1 MRGIGIPDAAPI
13 MLISR
18 EQADEWAGGPPLNDD
33 EYERL
38 AAAIPFSSIPDAIET
53 IVNEAI
59 RRP

>member
-1 MRGIGIPDAAPI
+1 

-18 EQADEWAGGPPLNDD
+18 EQASEWSGGTPLTDE

-38 AAAIPFSSIPDAIET
+38 AEAIPFSSIPDAIDT

-59 RRP
+59 RG